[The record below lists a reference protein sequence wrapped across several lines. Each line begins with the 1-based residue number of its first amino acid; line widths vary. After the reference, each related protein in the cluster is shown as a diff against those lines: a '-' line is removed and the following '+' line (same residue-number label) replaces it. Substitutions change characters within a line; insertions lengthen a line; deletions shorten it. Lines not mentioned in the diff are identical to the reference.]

1 MHSDS
6 PTYIRG
12 ALFGF
17 AAVSIWAGWS
27 VMTRLAVTTGL
38 DAWDIPAPR
47 FGVAGLI
54 LLPIVTRRGLAFDRL
69 GWSGLTG
76 LIVGTGAPYAL
87 VVAMG
92 LRFAPAYDAGA
103 LNPGCMPLFVALIAA
118 TGRIEK
124 SSSGQKFGLS
134 LILAGALLIVGW
146 HGSSWSVSRGI
157 GDALFLFA
165 SFLTACYTVVLRRAR
180 LDPVHAAALVSV
192 GSLVIYAPVYLALRG
207 FHLAGVSL
215 NGLITQVIFQ
225 GIVVTIISLILYA
238 RAVAILGAS
247 GGSAFGALVPAL
259 SALFAIPL
267 LGEWP
272 TIPGWIAIAL
282 ISVGVYLAS
291 RGASERTI
299 SN

>member
-1 MHSDS
+1 MTADS
-6 PTYIRG
+6 GDP
-12 ALFGF
+12 
-17 AAVSIWAGWS
+17 
-27 VMTRLAVTTGL
+27 
-38 DAWDIPAPR
+38 
-47 FGVAGLI
+47 
-54 LLPIVTRRGLAFDRL
+54 LPD
-69 GWSGLTG
+69 
-76 LIVGTGAPYAL
+76 GTGEF
-87 VVAMG
+87 G
-92 LRFAPAYDAGA
+92 RHPAT
-103 LNPGCMPLFVALIAA
+103 AA

-124 SSSGQKFGLS
+124 SSSGQKLGLS

-165 SFLTACYTVVLRRAR
+165 SFLTACYTVVLQRAR

-247 GGSAFGALVPAL
+247 ISGQPAFFVHGEPCPAPRNVP
-259 SALFAIPL
+259 F
-267 LGEWP
+267 W
-272 TIPGWIAIAL
+272 
-282 ISVGVYLAS
+282 LAGTRFSIVRVS
-291 RGASERTI
+291 RRLECSREDWL
-299 SN
+299 